1 MWPVPSSGSRIYFV
15 ARIDRTRRVGRE
27 QASSYRDQG
36 RVFLAAAEALEERSA
51 ENESYGSAIAL
62 LAVHAGIAH
71 ADALT
76 IGFASKKSAGAHD
89 RLPVLLVDVLGNR
102 VPVRRRQ
109 QLIRL
114 VGEKDSIAYQGK
126 YYPLLDAR
134 KRLKEAREFADWAE
148 QMLEERP

>member
-1 MWPVPSSGSRIYFV
+1 M
-15 ARIDRTRRVGRE
+15 
-27 QASSYRDQG
+27 
-36 RVFLAAAEALEERSA
+36 

-71 ADALT
+71 ADSLT
-76 IGFASKKSAGAHD
+76 IGFAGKKSAGAHD
-89 RLPVLLVDVLGNR
+89 RLPVLLGDVLGNR

-114 VGEKDSIAYQGK
+114 MGEKDSIAYQGR

-134 KRLKEAREFADWAE
+134 KRLKEARQFADWAE